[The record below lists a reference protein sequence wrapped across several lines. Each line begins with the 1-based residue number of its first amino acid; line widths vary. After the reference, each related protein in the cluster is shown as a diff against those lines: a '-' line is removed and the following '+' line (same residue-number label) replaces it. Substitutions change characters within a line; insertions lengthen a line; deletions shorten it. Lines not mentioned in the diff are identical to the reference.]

1 MDNVGNCPIG
11 NNDEQIKNRIDIT
24 AAVPATDIVLTAH
37 GNDLAIHPSTVQQNM
52 MGLIISD
59 ESSDGGDNNNNSTIS
74 SNDSNTAATK
84 ISTFGLEDNNEKSV
98 VVVMSEIIKSPYE
111 IGACAEIG
119 EYYFDELKNIMKP
132 TTTTRAVLP
141 HDDDDIISSD
151 HTMIIIMNPK
161 MENFFG
167 DTLARALFKA
177 RLEIVKSGMVFSTS
191 WREGKIRGNNF
202 GWIPRKQVLLC
213 LQEQLFVEANVT
225 SLQAIVKNL
234 DCVDLVLEA
243 ITTYNLTYEYPN
255 LSSNKKE
262 RAFFF
267 DTPETTK
274 ICCYKCV
281 IFVARAFATLQIL
294 RKAHEI
300 NQSLTKNM
308 KKCLSIIN
316 KHVRTNPKKVTE
328 LKHKSEQYF
337 NSNNN
342 NNNNNSKPNSKASKL
357 KQCDQISK
365 RRRSSVTASI
375 TSNRNRVDDEEAISA
390 TATSR
395 RPCKKIRQSVVKSE
409 SLLLSFKIMQEQT
422 QRISQTMDFFKT
434 QLQDHRDILRG
445 EIRDSIK
452 KEDKASSGGNSS
464 GR

>member
-1 MDNVGNCPIG
+1 MDNGGDCPIG
-11 NNDEQIKNRIDIT
+11 NDEQIKNKMDIT
-24 AAVPATDIVLTAH
+24 AVTAVTDIVITAH
-37 GNDLAIHPSTVQQNM
+37 GNDLAINPSTVQHNK

-59 ESSDGGDNNNNSTIS
+59 ESSDGGDNNNSTTS
-74 SNDSNTAATK
+74 SNNSNTAATK
-84 ISTFGLEDNNEKSV
+84 ISTFGLEENNEESV
-98 VVVMSEIIKSPYE
+98 VVVMSEIVKSPYE
-111 IGACAEIG
+111 NGACAEIG

-132 TTTTRAVLP
+132 TTNRAVP
-141 HDDDDIISSD
+141 SHDDDDIPSD
-151 HTMIIIMNPK
+151 HTIIIMNPK

-167 DTLARALFKA
+167 DTLARALFKT
-177 RLEIVKSGMVFSTS
+177 RLEIIKSGMVFSTS

-202 GWIPRKQVLLC
+202 GWIPRKQLLLC
-213 LQEQLFVEANVT
+213 LQEQLFIEANVT

-243 ITTYNLTYEYPN
+243 IYTYNLTYEYPN
-255 LSSNKKE
+255 LSSNEKE

-274 ICCYKCV
+274 ICCYKCI

-294 RKAHEI
+294 RKTHEI
-300 NQSLTKNM
+300 SRSLTKNM
-308 KKCLSIIN
+308 KKCLSIIE
-316 KHVRTNPKKVTE
+316 KHVRMNPQTVTE
-328 LKHKSEQYF
+328 LRRKSEKYF
-337 NSNNN
+337 NSNDN
-342 NNNNNSKPNSKASKL
+342 KPNSKASKL
-357 KQCDQISK
+357 NQCDQSAK

-390 TATSR
+390 TATATATSK
-395 RPCKKIRQSVVKSE
+395 RPCKKIRRSVVKSE

-434 QLQDHRDILRG
+434 QLHDHRDMLRG

-452 KEDKASSGGNSS
+452 KEDKASSGGNRSS